1 MRWRL
6 AIVTTAS
13 LLSNSV
19 VGQVPIPYT
28 ISFTQGQAACQIVH
42 FPEPWITE
50 PLPRMDD
57 PTMAALL
64 KALYVEEPVFRR
76 APDSGPGE
84 VFVSVEALEDRKS
97 PHKFLLSLDPSPSIQ
112 KIREDQWNSAAPARI
127 AWAQWDKLQNPG
139 LRMVTE
145 ASRLAA
151 SMTEVFSAV
160 SPDAAWAAVFR
171 WHGQVG
177 LGEKGVPSKQLFP
190 AAGPAKTEFSVEI
203 ADAATEHKVVILS
216 GQFTGVSTMDLK
228 NSLGWVTNRI
238 FWMPLD
244 NDTRDV
250 LVCDSA
256 RFSR

>member
-1 MRWRL
+1 MTLRIIAVL
-6 AIVTTAS
+6 LGITSAS
-13 LLSNSV
+13 SAAT
-19 VGQVPIPYT
+19 YT
-28 ISFTQGQAACQIVH
+28 ISFTEGKERCQIVH

-57 PTMAALL
+57 PEMAEVF
-64 KALYVEEPVFRR
+64 KALYVEDAVFRR
-76 APDSGPGE
+76 RPEMGLGE

-97 PHKFLLSLDPSPSIQ
+97 PHKFLLNLDPSPSIQ
-112 KIREDQWNSAAPARI
+112 KIGDDQWNSAALTRI

-145 ASRLAA
+145 ADRSAA
-151 SMTEVFSAV
+151 SMTEIFSAV

-171 WHGQVG
+171 WHGQIG
-177 LGEKGVPSKQLFP
+177 RGEKGVPSKQLFP
-190 AAGPAKTEFSVEI
+190 AAGPTLTEFSVEI
-203 ADAATEHKVVILS
+203 ADAATEHKVVVLS

-228 NSLGWVTNRI
+228 NSLGWITNRI